1 MPSRAQCPPSR
12 GGPRGGKDII
22 AVGTNQAPA
31 ALAGAGGWTFTFD
44 LAEDCRL
51 CKLNIQVFDTATNAI
66 IDSTTQVVTALNHN
80 NDRLISGLQV
90 NGALFDLASQ
100 PGTNPVWG
108 RWAVVSDQIQITY
121 NHPILD
127 SLIGTISNLDIDA
140 ILFCR

>member
-22 AVGTNQAPA
+22 AVGTNQAPQVIAGIGA
-31 ALAGAGGWTFTFD
+31 AWTFTFD

-51 CKLNIQVFDTATNAI
+51 CKLNLQVTDTATGAVVDASSQI
-66 IDSTTQVVTALNHN
+66 VTALNHN

-90 NGALFDLASQ
+90 NGALFDLATQ

-108 RWAVVSDQIQITY
+108 RWAVVSDQIQITGVSNY
-121 NHPILD
+121 FNAA
-127 SLIGTISNLDIDA
+127 LISCSISTM
-140 ILFCR
+140 

>member
-1 MPSRAQCPPSR
+1 MQSRAQCPPGR

-31 ALAGAGGWTFTFD
+31 ALAGPGPWTFTFD

-51 CKLNIQVFDTATNAI
+51 CKLNIQVSDAAGTI
-66 IDSTTQVVTALNHN
+66 IDATTQIVTALNHN

-108 RWAVVSDQIQITY
+108 RWAVVSDQIQISGVSSFPGA
-121 NHPILD
+121 HAVSV
-127 SLIGTISNLDIDA
+127 SLSTM
-140 ILFCR
+140 